1 MPQVTYVQPDG
12 STRTCLLKAGQSVM
26 DGALDNDIPGIRAQ
40 CGGGCT
46 CATCHCYVLEPAL
59 DALPP
64 PHQDELDLL
73 DYVFERRGN
82 SRLSCQIRV
91 GAGLDVMVIAVP
103 TRQS

>member
-12 STRTCLLKAGQSVM
+12 STRTCLLAVGDSIM

-40 CGGGCT
+40 CGGACT
-46 CATCHCYVLEPAL
+46 CATCHCYVLEPA
-59 DALPP
+59 AGGLPA

-73 DYVFERRGN
+73 EYLPERRAN

-91 GAGLDVMVIAVP
+91 GHGIDALVVAIPAEP
-103 TRQS
+103 A